1 MCDFRTKCGMAK
13 FQCNFHGLATD
24 GRLICR
30 GWNGGYSIG
39 FGMGMPGYCGAVIHA
54 VPLRSKNC
62 GYVDRRRMRAENK
75 RLTHAAAC
83 GSGALPK
90 RPRHAGMIR
99 IPNLTF
105 MALFDHVQTHLQRW
119 ARGRANL
126 APRAYAAD
134 VAGVVT
140 VLAFPLPHDDA
151 GREALGAVLELEME
165 TREAVMVVLA
175 LPSRATPMTRGELA
189 EGTQEVLLLDGRAL
203 SGAPGGAGHATRVL
217 AVERRPDGRIARL
230 VAASD
235 PAIAKA
241 GPVTAA
247 KM

>member
-1 MCDFRTKCGMAK
+1 
-13 FQCNFHGLATD
+13 
-24 GRLICR
+24 
-30 GWNGGYSIG
+30 
-39 FGMGMPGYCGAVIHA
+39 
-54 VPLRSKNC
+54 
-62 GYVDRRRMRAENK
+62 MRAENK

-105 MALFDHVQTHLQRW
+105 AALFDHVQTHLQRW
-119 ARGRANL
+119 AQGRASL

-134 VAGVVT
+134 ADGVVT

-151 GREALGAVLELEME
+151 GREALGAILELEM
-165 TREAVMVVLA
+165 TNREAVMVVLA
-175 LPSRATPMTRGELA
+175 LPSWATPMTHGGME
-189 EGTQEVLLLDGRAL
+189 EGAQEVLLLEGRAL
-203 SGAPGGAGHATRVL
+203 AGAPGGAGHATRVL
-217 AVERRPDGRIARL
+217 AVERRPDGHIARL
-230 VAASD
+230 VASSD

-241 GPVTAA
+241 GPVAAA

>member
-1 MCDFRTKCGMAK
+1 MYDFRTNSGIAEFLCD
-13 FQCNFHGLATD
+13 FQGLAAD

-30 GWNGGYSIG
+30 GWNGSYGVG
-39 FGMGMPGYCGAVIHA
+39 FGAGMPGYCGAVTHA
-54 VPLRSKNC
+54 MPFRIKNC

-75 RLTHAAAC
+75 RLTHAVAC

-90 RPRHAGMIR
+90 RPRYAGMIR

-105 MALFDHVQTHLQRW
+105 AALLDHVQAHLQRW
-119 ARGRANL
+119 ARGRSSL

-134 VAGVVT
+134 AAGVVT

-151 GREALGAVLELEME
+151 GREALGAILELEMANR
-165 TREAVMVVLA
+165 TAVMVVLA
-175 LPSRATPMTRGELA
+175 LPSRATPMIHGEVA
-189 EGTQEVLLLDGRAL
+189 EEAQEVLVLDGRAL
-203 SGAPGGAGHATRVL
+203 PGAPGGAGHATRIL
-217 AVERRPDGRIARL
+217 TVERRRDGRIARL

-235 PAIAKA
+235 LVIGEA
-241 GPVTAA
+241 GPAAA

>member
-1 MCDFRTKCGMAK
+1 
-13 FQCNFHGLATD
+13 
-24 GRLICR
+24 
-30 GWNGGYSIG
+30 
-39 FGMGMPGYCGAVIHA
+39 
-54 VPLRSKNC
+54 
-62 GYVDRRRMRAENK
+62 MRAENK

-140 VLAFPLPHDDA
+140 VL
-151 GREALGAVLELEME
+151 
-165 TREAVMVVLA
+165 
-175 LPSRATPMTRGELA
+175 
-189 EGTQEVLLLDGRAL
+189 
-203 SGAPGGAGHATRVL
+203 
-217 AVERRPDGRIARL
+217 
-230 VAASD
+230 
-235 PAIAKA
+235 
-241 GPVTAA
+241 GPVDNYRAAMTAA
-247 KM
+247 ARKMLARKLVSVLS